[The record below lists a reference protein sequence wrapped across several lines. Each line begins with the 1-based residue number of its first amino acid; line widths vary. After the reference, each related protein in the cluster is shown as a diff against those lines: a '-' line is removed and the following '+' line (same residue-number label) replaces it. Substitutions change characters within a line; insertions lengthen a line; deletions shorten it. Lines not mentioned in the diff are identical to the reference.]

1 MFRLC
6 TKKTNQPTNQPN
18 KNRQTIPQLNMDLP
32 SAWGNAQAQR
42 ASWDLRDGRSSS
54 LTFSVLYSLW
64 ENGLPGDWPE
74 ELPEA
79 F

>member
-1 MFRLC
+1 
-6 TKKTNQPTNQPN
+6 
-18 KNRQTIPQLNMDLP
+18 MDLP

-42 ASWDLRDGRSSS
+42 ASWDLRDGGSSS
-54 LTFSVLYSLW
+54 LTFPVLYSLW